1 MKFNETK
8 NKWLPETDEEQEF
21 FSYAFN
27 KGFSQAK
34 KSVTESQ
41 AQPEVANN
49 TTPTFDI
56 EAMQKMM
63 AEAVAAAVAPIQQEL
78 NSTKQAS
85 IAAQKQS
92 FMAKQETKLPAI
104 YENLITGSNEAEWQT
119 GYNNAL
125 EQYKADFKVTT
136 NFGAPTPSAPKAK
149 VSAKSFNKMSIQ
161 EKMEMYKND
170 PELYKQLQNK
180 A

>member
-1 MKFNETK
+1 MNWNEEKQKFEDLTA
-8 NKWLPETDEEQEF
+8 EEQRLADLM
-21 FSYAFN
+21 YK
-27 KGFSQAK
+27 KGFGQAAK
-34 KSVTESQ
+34 KFEEPS
-41 AQPEVANN
+41 QPEVAHN
-49 TTPTFDI
+49 TTPTFDMS
-56 EAMQKMM
+56 AMQKMM

-85 IAAQKQS
+85 ITAQKQS